1 MPNKK
6 GSVVVLFAILGF
18 VILVTGSFIYY
29 LRDSSIGGSIE
40 AEAKK
45 RILLQNDVMAIKY
58 YIERNVQDSFVDA
71 VIALLQKPHS
81 PNNCILDIPAEHNGL
96 RCGIVQGNYS
106 SQPDPYLEE
115 DIPEPASYTYGSY
128 ALFEGGIPF
137 VEIWL
142 SIYMEDNF
150 EIDFSDFEKIGYKI
164 TELKKPEFNVRLNKD
179 DVSIELIYPLKIEKA
194 STVSR
199 LEYFKFIYDYDL
211 YKFLIFIFNM
221 INGTTPYKT
230 ETLNL
235 FYNPI
240 AATEYLVER
249 IAGVTESYD
258 VIKVTDENM
267 LLDGSFEGFSFSF
280 IRENRPPD
288 ANTLFFTNL
297 TGDIVSSEYPLL
309 YGNDIYL
316 HCPNAQNSED
326 FADPDEDDM
335 YGYLTYSYDGWLE
348 SSSCG
353 NSDAMVNYPTD
364 SCDVCNYLTVTLTD
378 PGGFQDVKI
387 FDKFITCNSL
397 TGDKNNCCG
406 SDGCWDIHQPHGC
419 GYDNCPWVADGWCT
433 YTYCA
438 GGCDGP
444 TATAEAVTHE
454 YQYQD
459 WCDECG
465 NCVCSNSLNQ
475 RERSYDCP
483 PSTTCSPCPSGGG
496 ESEPSCFL
504 KDSLILATSNTF
516 KRIQDIELG
525 DRVIS
530 YDFEDNKLVSSR
542 VIKKYKAESDSYYL
556 INNELKVTSK
566 HPFAVLVNNN
576 FLWKNVED
584 LKIGDKVRSIDG
596 FVKIN
601 SIKEIQEKTVVYN
614 MHVSAGNYFVS
625 DGMNMY
631 LVHNKAGDQII

>member
-1 MPNKK
+1 
-6 GSVVVLFAILGF
+6 
-18 VILVTGSFIYY
+18 
-29 LRDSSIGGSIE
+29 
-40 AEAKK
+40 
-45 RILLQNDVMAIKY
+45 
-58 YIERNVQDSFVDA
+58 
-71 VIALLQKPHS
+71 
-81 PNNCILDIPAEHNGL
+81 
-96 RCGIVQGNYS
+96 
-106 SQPDPYLEE
+106 
-115 DIPEPASYTYGSY
+115 
-128 ALFEGGIPF
+128 
-137 VEIWL
+137 
-142 SIYMEDNF
+142 
-150 EIDFSDFEKIGYKI
+150 
-164 TELKKPEFNVRLNKD
+164 
-179 DVSIELIYPLKIEKA
+179 
-194 STVSR
+194 
-199 LEYFKFIYDYDL
+199 
-211 YKFLIFIFNM
+211 M

-235 FYNPI
+235 FYNPT

-249 IAGVTESYD
+249 IPGVTESYD
-258 VIKVTDENM
+258 MIKVTDENM